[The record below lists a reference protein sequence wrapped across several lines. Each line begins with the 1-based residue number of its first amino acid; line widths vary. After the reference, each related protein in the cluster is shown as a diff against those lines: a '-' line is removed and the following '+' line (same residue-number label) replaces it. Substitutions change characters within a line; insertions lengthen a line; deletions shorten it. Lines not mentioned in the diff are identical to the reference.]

1 MVGSGFGE
9 GSWVLVFCVFISRF
23 LIGVFFGLGG
33 GFGFFVYFIFVGR
46 LVLGWVIYRNRV
58 SFGG

>member
-46 LVLGWVIYRNRV
+46 LALGWVIYRNV
-58 SFGG
+58 